1 MADPN
6 SWGLRTNRMIYLL
19 GFLSTVI
26 PISLL
31 VVNPDN
37 FAGFRLLQTSYHSPL
52 VLIKS
57 VAIFRFMVC
66 NSWEI
71 DESVVGMRRVA
82 RNVIRQ
88 LSDWSFGI
96 YVIHPFILSL
106 LFKFVLRPVDGPFLP
121 YCMAIWILTMLITC
135 IGCKVLRWRS
145 ITAWL
150 IPWSSIMQNERPTIA
165 GRPFKTN

>member
-1 MADPN
+1 MVYFLA
-6 SWGLRTNRMIYLL
+6 
-19 GFLSTVI
+19 FLSTII

-37 FAGFRLLQTSYHSPL
+37 FSGFRLLQTCYHSPL

-71 DESVVGMRRVA
+71 DESVIGMRRVA
-82 RNVIRQ
+82 RNAIRQ

-121 YCMAIWILTMLITC
+121 YCIVIWILTMLITC
-135 IGCKVLRWRS
+135 VVCKVLRSRP
-145 ITAWL
+145 ITASL
-150 IPWSSIMQNERPTIA
+150 IP
-165 GRPFKTN
+165 